1 MIICELDGWL
11 VSLAGNCPHT
21 ELEARKQL
29 SSRRS
34 HPSAGWRLDT
44 IHVLYSPSR
53 PAPQDGGGVVKF
65 FVRIMM
71 CVAAARLLRSEGR
84 RATASLLVLVLAWD
98 LPGSCAFGT
107 PSAFTC
113 RVSAS
118 HSSRVSGVAGGWGT
132 QKAGTVHAAAVS
144 GNHMKRVQPTIAIS
158 CSSSDGQKDGASGR
172 DDRGDSVPRQA
183 VMEKLEQSRYVLERP
198 EKRCRPHATPQK

>member
-1 MIICELDGWL
+1 MLGIALIL
-11 VSLAGNCPHT
+11 SLRHESSSPHGDHIRAPAGAWIRST
-21 ELEARKQL
+21 
-29 SSRRS
+29 SSTV
-34 HPSAGWRLDT
+34 HPGQ
-44 IHVLYSPSR
+44 PQ
-53 PAPQDGGGVVKF
+53 QDGGGVVKF

-84 RATASLLVLVLAWD
+84 RATASLLLLVLAWD

-107 PSAFTC
+107 PSAFTFPL
-113 RVSAS
+113 SAS